1 MVKVS
6 IIVPV
11 YKVENYLSNCI
22 ESLIG
27 QTLKDIEIIL
37 VDDGSP
43 DNSGKICDQYAE
55 KDNRIT
61 VVHKTNGGVSAARN
75 DGLKKANGDWVIF
88 CDSDDWMDLR
98 ACEILYEAGELS
110 QSDIVIGDVY
120 LANKNKVEY
129 VKFYKE
135 SFTSS
140 NKEFLDKLIEADFY
154 KTYCPLPSE
163 QGPAFGYGGPW
174 NKLVRRD
181 VLINNNIK
189 FDLRVKGI
197 FDDII
202 FTAYCLA
209 NANKVTYI
217 QEPVY
222 YYRII
227 ETSITRTYKE
237 NIKEI
242 NSAIFTCWG
251 EFIGQYGAGGKYNKP
266 FYANVIRRLD
276 DSLRLYYINNNNKNS
291 LFSSI
296 SDFKKLIRK
305 EPYKSAIAK
314 VDLSKLQKRHAIIVR
329 LLRLR
334 SILVLWMFYS
344 LYIWK
349 EYQK

>member
-88 CDSDDWMDLR
+88 CDSDDWMDLL

-135 SFTSS
+135 
-140 NKEFLDKLIEADFY
+140 
-154 KTYCPLPSE
+154 
-163 QGPAFGYGGPW
+163 
-174 NKLVRRD
+174 
-181 VLINNNIK
+181 
-189 FDLRVKGI
+189 
-197 FDDII
+197 
-202 FTAYCLA
+202 
-209 NANKVTYI
+209 
-217 QEPVY
+217 
-222 YYRII
+222 
-227 ETSITRTYKE
+227 
-237 NIKEI
+237 
-242 NSAIFTCWG
+242 
-251 EFIGQYGAGGKYNKP
+251 
-266 FYANVIRRLD
+266 
-276 DSLRLYYINNNNKNS
+276 
-291 LFSSI
+291 
-296 SDFKKLIRK
+296 
-305 EPYKSAIAK
+305 
-314 VDLSKLQKRHAIIVR
+314 
-329 LLRLR
+329 
-334 SILVLWMFYS
+334 
-344 LYIWK
+344 
-349 EYQK
+349 